1 MITLSILA
9 SAAVA
14 AAPPAAAI
22 PRMDYFCSA
31 PLSHSS
37 QLRIHRGGDFYRITG
52 SLQPVDLEPVLDDSK
67 PILVEGNNIP
77 STYRAA
83 SVDVMGDES
92 NATVGIHLIPH
103 NRQPDGATIISHL
116 LVRTWIDGEN
126 REYEMGVNS
135 NTDYTD
141 AVPFEILVDGDE
153 VDIKFG
159 ERRQTFK
166 VPFGP
171 KTVVELTCVGGQFWM
186 EDVKIGGR

>member
-1 MITLSILA
+1 MITVSILA

-67 PILVEGNNIP
+67 PIPVEGNNIP

-83 SVDVMGDES
+83 SVEIWDDES
-92 NATVGIHLIPH
+92 HAHVGIHLIPH
-103 NRQPDGATIISHL
+103 NRQPDGPTTISDL
-116 LVRTWIDGEN
+116 RVRTWIDADN

-135 NTDYTD
+135 STDYTD
-141 AVPFEILVDGDE
+141 AVPFEIVLDGDE
-153 VDIKFG
+153 VDIRFG
-159 ERRQTFK
+159 ERRQKLK

-186 EDVKIGGR
+186 EDVKIGGH